1 MQSLDVISINIW
13 QIIISLCNLLIIYLI
28 LRKFLYAP
36 VRKMLDEREQAV
48 GRQYADAEQA
58 KTAAEADRAALEERL
73 QGARAEAD
81 AIVKT
86 AADTAARQGEQL
98 VAAAQEK
105 ADRIVRQAEAD
116 AELERQKAQS
126 SVKQEIVDISALM
139 AERLLQ
145 REITPADHRA
155 MIDGF
160 IDGIGEPDGE

>member
-1 MQSLDVISINIW
+1 MQSLDIITVNIW

-36 VRKMLDEREQAV
+36 VRKMLAEREQAV
-48 GRQYADAEQA
+48 DRQYADAEQA
-58 KTAAEADRAALEERL
+58 KAAAEADRAALEERL

-86 AADTAARQGEQL
+86 ATDAAARQGEQM

-145 REITPADHRA
+145 REITPADHHA

-160 IDGIGEPDGE
+160 IDAIGESDGE